1 MRIKFVKSE
10 KLDLLSGAG
19 LNLVGQILERHT
31 TLRKDLNRQFLKQPH
46 GLGTGDVVTAYL
58 LSLCTGKSDY
68 EAVSRLDEHVL
79 GPESVGLKAFPS
91 PPPSIARR
99 PRSHSLRS
107 WRWSLPCGSGSTR
120 ARICICPTSRRP
132 QWTCF

>member
-46 GLGTGDVVTAYL
+46 GLGTGDVVMAYL
-58 LSLCTGKSDY
+58 LSLCTGKSDF
-68 EAVSRLDEHVL
+68 EAV
-79 GPESVGLKAFPS
+79 GK
-91 PPPSIARR
+91 
-99 PRSHSLRS
+99 
-107 WRWSLPCGSGSTR
+107 
-120 ARICICPTSRRP
+120 
-132 QWTCF
+132 Q